1 MTNEEGRTLPH
12 LAALEAELDEVPGTV
27 SIWCGRLDGEPAYV
41 REPDLTHNAA
51 STMKV
56 AIMVTAYRL
65 ADEGVL
71 DLDEQVLVHD
81 EFESESG
88 EGTYRS
94 TADYDNDPQPWALL
108 GETAPLRWLIRRMI
122 VRSSNLATNLVLE
135 QVGLKAIRLT
145 WARAGATHSI
155 VSRGIQDYAAAG
167 AGRRNLVTAAD
178 LAGLM
183 RAIGTRQAASKK
195 ACQEMLDVL
204 LSQEV
209 TEDLV
214 QGLPPGTAVAH
225 KNGWIDDIRH
235 SAALVLPTDAPTYA
249 LVVCVSAT
257 LSEAEGCAVVAKVGA
272 ASWADR
278 HLL

>member
-1 MTNEEGRTLPH
+1 VTEADRPTLPH
-12 LAALEAELDEVPGTV
+12 LAALESALAEVPGTV

-41 REPDLTHNAA
+41 REPRATHNAA

-56 AIMVTAYRL
+56 AVMVTAYRL
-65 ADEGVL
+65 ADEGLL
-71 DLDEQVLVHD
+71 DLDAPVLVHD
-81 EFESESG
+81 EFASASG

-94 TADYDNDPQPWALL
+94 TADYDNDPQPWALI
-108 GETAPLRWLIRRMI
+108 GQTAPLRWLVRRMI

-135 QVGLKAIRLT
+135 QVGLDSVRRT

-167 AGRRNLVTAAD
+167 AGMRNLVTAKD

-183 RAIGTRQAASKK
+183 CAIGLRKAASKK
-195 ACQEMLDVL
+195 SCQEMLDVL

-209 TEDLV
+209 TEDIV

-225 KNGWIDDIRH
+225 KNGWIEDIRH
-235 SAALVLPTDAPTYA
+235 SAALVLPTDAPTFA
-249 LVVCVSAT
+249 LVVCVSAP
-257 LSEAEGCAVVAKVGA
+257 LASDEACEVVAKVGA

>member
-1 MTNEEGRTLPH
+1 VTNEDRPTLPH
-12 LAALEAELDEVPGTV
+12 LAALDPALDEVPGTV
-27 SIWCGRLDGEPAYV
+27 SIWCGRLDGEPAYA
-41 REPDLTHNAA
+41 REPHATHNAA

-56 AIMVTAYRL
+56 AVMVTAYRL
-65 ADEGVL
+65 ADEGEL
-71 DLDEQVLVHD
+71 DLDAPVLVHD
-81 EFESESG
+81 EFASASG

-94 TADYDNDPQPWALL
+94 TADYDNDPQPWALI
-108 GETAPLRWLIRRMI
+108 GQTAPLRWLVRRMI

-135 QVGLKAIRLT
+135 QVGLDSVRLT

-167 AGRRNLVTAAD
+167 AGMRNLVTAAD

-183 RAIGTRQAASKK
+183 CAIGLRKAASKK
-195 ACQEMLDVL
+195 SCQEMLDIL

-209 TEDLV
+209 TEDIV

-225 KNGWIDDIRH
+225 KNGWIEDIRH

-249 LVVCVSAT
+249 LVVCVSAP
-257 LSEAEGCAVVAKVGA
+257 LKSDAACEVVANVGA